1 MITFQKPKF
10 KLGVAPTRRDMW
22 FNQHTTDNKNAIMN
36 LMNKFSEKYDF
47 ELVTI
52 EGLEFEDK
60 TFTFGSRTIHVDAD
74 DFMTDYADAKLIA
87 TYFKEQEINALF
99 VPFCNFGQE
108 DAVARL
114 AYELKLPTLLW
125 GARDVAPEGLG
136 MRPTDTQ
143 CGMFACSKVL
153 LRYGVKFT
161 YIENCH
167 ISDDVFEKDFE
178 KFLSVARVVNSFN
191 NLRIGQI
198 SVRPQQFLS
207 VMVNEAELLE
217 KFGIELVTISGT
229 ELVNVINGIIENE
242 QDQIDEL
249 VADIEKTLDLSQLK
263 DKKKTVAA
271 IELGFMKIAKKYGC
285 NALASDCWH
294 VIRNAF
300 GVAPCFIFGDLHDR
314 GLPTACELDIHAAI
328 VSVMATAATAY
339 KEPAFVADLTLRHPQ
354 KDNVELL
361 WHCGPFAK
369 ALKKEGVN
377 GYVVEGGQGFYPLKH
392 GDLTV
397 LRFDGLNG
405 DYSCFVGVGKSIE
418 GPETNGNYVWLE
430 VDDWVKWEKKFIY
443 GPYIHHVVGLFGDY
457 SEVFKEACRYIG
469 INYDTPEL
477 PLF

>member
-22 FNQHTTDNKNAIMN
+22 FNQETTDNKNDIIN
-36 LMNKFSEKYDF
+36 LMNEYSEKYDF

-52 EGLEFEDK
+52 EHLEFENK
-60 TFTFGSRTIHVDAD
+60 SFRFGSKTIHVDAD

-87 TYFKEQEINALF
+87 KYFKEQEINALF

-108 DAVARL
+108 EAVARL

-125 GARDVAPEGLG
+125 GSRDEASEGIG
-136 MRPTDTQ
+136 ARPTDTQ

-153 LRYGVKFT
+153 SRYGVKFT
-161 YIENCH
+161 YIENCRVK
-167 ISDDVFEKDFE
+167 DKVFEQDFTM
-178 KFLSVARVVNSFN
+178 FLNAARIVNGFN

-207 VMVNEAELLE
+207 VMVNEGELLE
-217 KFGIELVTISGT
+217 KFGIELVTISGA
-229 ELVNVINGIIENE
+229 EIVNVINEVIEND
-242 QDQIDEL
+242 QDLIDEL
-249 VADIEKTLDLSQLK
+249 VIDIEKTLDLSRLK
-263 DKKKTVAA
+263 EKKRTVAA
-271 IELGFMKIAKKYGC
+271 IELGFMKIAKKYDC
-285 NALASDCWH
+285 NALATDCWH
-294 VIRNAF
+294 TIRNAF
-300 GVAPCFIFGDLHDR
+300 GIAPCFVLGDLHDR

-339 KEPAFVADLTLRHPQ
+339 KEPAFVADLTVRHPE

-361 WHCGPFAK
+361 WHCGPWAK
-369 ALKKEGVN
+369 SLKKEDFD
-377 GYVVEGGQGFYPLKH
+377 GYVVEGGQGFYPLRN
-392 GDLTV
+392 GEVTV

-430 VDDWVKWEKKFIY
+430 VDDWVKWEKKFVY
-443 GPYIHHVVGLFGDY
+443 GPYIHHVVGIFGDY
-457 SEVFKEACRYIG
+457 AESFREACRYIG
-469 INYDTPEL
+469 IKYDTPDT